1 MSYTDEY
8 VRTLEQSYSKDVAEL
23 IKERDEWKERALKAE
38 ANQVDSKQTNQRQI
52 RHV

>member
-38 ANQVDSKQTNQRQI
+38 AKQADDKTTDQRQI